1 MLQSKTTSL
10 GGRPDI
16 DPLRATVKPGA
27 GRAEERY
34 PMSIIVSLS
43 SADRFGPAEALYR
56 LTGLGYFS
64 PAARASRARYART
77 LSELEQMSTLELAE
91 FGLHRCDIR
100 RVARE
105 AAAVG

>member
-1 MLQSKTTSL
+1 
-10 GGRPDI
+10 
-16 DPLRATVKPGA
+16 
-27 GRAEERY
+27 
-34 PMSIIVSLS
+34 MSIIVSPS
-43 SADRFGPAEALYR
+43 SAGGFGPAEALYR

-64 PAARASRARYART
+64 RAARVSRARYART

-91 FGLHRCDIR
+91 LGLHRCDIR